1 MTSFIVLV
9 FQLSILIMSVV
20 IHEFSHGWMAWYLG
34 DKTAEY
40 YGRLTLNPL
49 KHLDFFGSFIVP
61 LSLYFLTGGRFV
73 FGWAKPV
80 PYNPNNLRDQK
91 YGSAKVAAAGPAANL
106 LIASI
111 FGFSLRFLPA
121 ANVALYEIFSL
132 IAVINIALAVFN
144 LIPIPPLDGSKIFFG
159 FLPYP
164 LKNLRAFLERY
175 GFLILLLAIFLGLDF
190 WFIPLISFIFRFFA
204 GRGMPFL

>member
-1 MTSFIVLV
+1 MTTFFLLV

-49 KHLDFFGSFIVP
+49 KHLDFWGSLVVP
-61 LSLYFLTGGRFV
+61 LTLFVVSGGRFV

-80 PYNPNNLRDQK
+80 PYNPHNLRDQK
-91 YGSAKVAAAGPAANL
+91 RGSAKVAAAGPAANL
-106 LIASI
+106 LTALV
-111 FGFSLRFLPA
+111 FGLSLRFLPVVSPA
-121 ANVALYEIFSL
+121 FFEILSL
-132 IAVINIALAVFN
+132 IVIINVVLAAFN
-144 LIPIPPLDGSKIFFG
+144 LIPIPPLDGSKILFD
-159 FLPYP
+159 FLPCS
-164 LKNLRAFLERY
+164 LKNIQQFLERY
-175 GFLILLLAIFLGLDF
+175 GFMILLAVIFFGLDF
-190 WFIPLISFIFRFFA
+190 WLTPLVSLLYYLIV